1 MQHYG
6 AYYRKTRQ
14 ASTPRGSDADL
25 DYANAMVRA
34 TERHN
39 RRRHREGQT
48 QPKTIKHGSRIS
60 RKPRGCGYI
69 SKLVGIMGSGVDIV
83 VLGVD
88 ISVLVVN
95 GLGLSVDI
103 SVLVSNA
110 PVLNVDIRI
119 WVSSA

>member
-1 MQHYG
+1 MQTLWCVL
-6 AYYRKTRQ
+6 RKDTTGVDTAR
-14 ASTPRGSDADL
+14 
-25 DYANAMVRA
+25 VR
-34 TERHN
+34 RSL
-39 RRRHREGQT
+39 
-48 QPKTIKHGSRIS
+48 KTIKHGSRIS
-60 RKPRGCGYI
+60 RKPRGCGYS